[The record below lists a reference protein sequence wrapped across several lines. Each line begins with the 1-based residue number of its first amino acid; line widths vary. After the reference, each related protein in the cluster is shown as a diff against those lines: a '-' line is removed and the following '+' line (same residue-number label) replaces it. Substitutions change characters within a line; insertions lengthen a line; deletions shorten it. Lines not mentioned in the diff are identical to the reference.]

1 MKKQLSYVS
10 VLLLISVILFGLT
23 FSDGVYAGAMEED
36 VIIEDESHYHV
47 VVEEKGLAGIVDL
60 DLRIVDMG
68 YRWVHDLNDNDN
80 GHAMRT
86 FMTFGFTKQDT
97 LRFGWNR
104 EGISDPLQNGNDNV
118 MFEFKHNFD

>member
-1 MKKQLSYVS
+1 MIV
-10 VLLLISVILFGLT
+10 FGLT

-36 VIIEDESHYHV
+36 VIIEDESYRV
-47 VVEEKGLAGIVDL
+47 VGEKDKLLGIIDL
-60 DLRIVDMG
+60 DLRIKDMG

-86 FMTFGFTKQDT
+86 FMTFGLTKKDT